1 MNYHEAIIRAREIL
15 DNDVNS
21 QAQFCLENAL
31 KYRDSGWF
39 KEAKKWAIMSIEIT
53 INKEAQ

>member
-21 QAQFCLENAL
+21 QARFCLENAL

-39 KEAKKWAIMSIEIT
+39 KEAKKWALMSIEIT

>member
-15 DNDVNS
+15 DDDVNS
-21 QAQFCLENAL
+21 QARFCLENAL

-39 KEAKKWAIMSIEIT
+39 KEAKKWALMSIEIT